1 MRRFTAY
8 YARQSSELE
17 RVALGHLV
25 GLLAAKRRAAPSV
38 WHLSVSSKEQG
49 RIEVKLLTSK
59 SCI

>member
-25 GLLAAKRRAAPSV
+25 GLLAARSFGLASERFF
-38 WHLSVSSKEQG
+38 QG
-49 RIEVKLLTSK
+49 AGANRG
-59 SCI
+59 